1 MRNLLTL
8 LCILV
13 INSNAHTRSTPNL
26 SATKDEPISLSK
38 TLNPSAVS
46 LSLDTFDD
54 TTCPPIAYPFWEGFN
69 SNSPTAACWTM
80 LNNSNNDT
88 TSLENWYFSSVSP
101 YEGNRSIFFMGLSN
115 HNDVWLISPDLILDG
130 GTYIIKYHYKT
141 GPYLNN
147 QIEVL
152 LSDQGKNLT
161 DFTHTISTITTY
173 QEANWTEEEIRI
185 EGFTGTV
192 NLAWHISSE
201 DELYITLDDIS
212 VRRVNSCPEPINL
225 TLTNTT
231 ATSITTSWEP
241 DNRVTSWQVDIFNR
255 HANPYIDRP
264 VNSITVTTPTAT
276 FRNLPYGQVYD
287 LYVKANCSTDTS
299 LWSSPLPVATE
310 ISANYN
316 CATPRLIPVNSTSS
330 CTNYISGTL
339 LGATLSSA
347 SLIPSD
353 YRCNTSLW
361 ARNVWFQFT
370 ATSTTH
376 QLEVNNIKTLYPN
389 SNSANPTLNI
399 ALYGQDCNTV
409 SRAPI
414 KCSTISESTTPNNN
428 INNNLIVFT
437 NLIPN
442 RTYYIQICDINNRVD
457 VVFDLCITTSAF
469 SPLEIT
475 PYGEEYSL
483 DYLVNNVLIDTDCN
497 LASNIHYQN
506 GDGSPEP
513 MSFNT
518 LGFFNR
524 GHADFPFEKGI
535 VLVTNEIQYVTG
547 PSQPSSFSFRGTNDH
562 RWHGDQDIN
571 SLINETGGGLSPT
584 KRVTQLAFDFIPT
597 NNEISFEYLFA
608 SNSYDSGCGVH
619 CSAGALFATWLI
631 DTTTGE
637 GQNLAKVEGTDLPIS
652 IRTVLDTSKTE
663 SFCTS
668 SYPELYG
675 KHYNNIINKKIDA
688 PIDFIGL
695 TKAMKSKKATVIPGR
710 RYQIKFAVIDFCP
723 TTAHST
729 AVFFNA
735 GSFNIGAIDLGIDR
749 LNTTDNPLCEN
760 ECIILD
766 AKLDPSVTD
775 ITWYKDDVIL
785 PDEKQASLTVCESGQ
800 YKVVAPDPIFG
811 CLQEGNITIEFTPSI
826 FDLVQKPNALK
837 FCQNYLSDKEIDLTA
852 IEDDMFLNVDPSKY
866 KVRYYLT
873 EESALQEEDEIIN
886 GLYMLTPQ
894 APVSVFYLKI
904 TDLKTGCQSITSFPI
919 HYTTIGTLKAP
930 ANFNSCENYIFPP
943 LQPNQYYYDQPQ
955 GQGKNYMP
963 GDIITT
969 HGQHTFYL
977 LQKSS
982 EEDDCYLEVAFQVYI
997 EKQIEVDKFD
1007 DIVVHCD
1014 YYELPPLSDNN
1025 RYFTK
1030 PNGKG
1035 KELVA
1040 GTIITQKSTIYIYAS
1055 SPTSHCILESEF
1067 LIDFDDCPIPRGFSP
1082 NGDQTNDAFDLSRH
1096 NVQSIKIY
1104 NRYGM
1109 EVYSHGIGYTNQ
1121 WEGQNKQGNK
1131 LPSGTYYYVIIT
1143 HNKQK
1148 TGWVELSY

>member
-1 MRNLLTL
+1 MKKLFTL

-13 INSNAHTRSTPNL
+13 INSNAHSRNTPNL
-26 SATKDEPISLSK
+26 SATKDELIPPSK
-38 TLNPSAVS
+38 TLNSPSVS
-46 LSLDTFDD
+46 QSLETFDD

-69 SNSPTAACWTM
+69 TNSPTIACWTM
-80 LNNSNNDT
+80 LNNSNNDRA
-88 TSLENWYFSSVSP
+88 SLENWYFSSSFP
-101 YEGNRSIFFMGLSN
+101 YEGNRSISFIGFNNS
-115 HNDVWLISPDLILDG
+115 NDVWLISPDLILDG
-130 GTYIIKYHYKT
+130 STYIIKYQYRT
-141 GPYLNN
+141 YPYLNN
-147 QIEVL
+147 QVEVL

-161 DFTHTISTITTY
+161 DFTHTILSTTTY
-173 QEANWTEEEIRI
+173 QEVNWTEEEIRI

-201 DELYITLDDIS
+201 SELSIELDDIS
-212 VRRVNSCPEPINL
+212 VRRVSSCPEPINL
-225 TLTNTT
+225 TLTNATT
-231 ATSITTSWEP
+231 TTITASWEP

-276 FRNLPYGQVYD
+276 FRNLPSGQVYD
-287 LYVKANCSTDTS
+287 LYVKANCSPSSS
-299 LWSSPLPVATE
+299 LWSSPLPIATV
-310 ISANYN
+310 ITTNDDCSN
-316 CATPRLIPVNSTSS
+316 PQLIPVNLTSS

-339 LGATLSSA
+339 LGATPLQTLPLEYS
-347 SLIPSD
+347 
-353 YRCNTSLW
+353 CHTSLQ
-361 ARNVWFQFT
+361 RDVWFQFT
-370 ATSTTH
+370 ATAKIH
-376 QLEVNNIKTLYPN
+376 QLEISNIETLFSN
-389 SNSANPTLNI
+389 SNF
-399 ALYGQDCNTV
+399 ALLSIGLYEQDCDSI
-409 SRAPI
+409 SRTPVACYI
-414 KCSTISESTTPNNN
+414 TNESIQILPD
-428 INNNLIVFT
+428 
-437 NLIPN
+437 LIPGQ
-442 RTYYIQICDINNRVD
+442 TYYIQVSDLSNTPESENSSDII
-457 VVFDLCITTSAF
+457 FDLCITTSAF

-475 PYGEEYSL
+475 PLGEEHSL

-506 GDGSPEP
+506 GDGSPAP

-518 LGFFNR
+518 LGFFNK
-524 GHADFPFEKGI
+524 GNADFPFEKGL

-571 SLINETGGGLSPT
+571 SLINETGGGLSPI

-663 SFCTS
+663 SLCTS

-735 GSFNIGAIDLGIDR
+735 GSFKIGAIDLGIDR

-760 ECIILD
+760 ECITLD

-775 ITWYKDDVIL
+775 ITWYKDGVIL
-785 PDEKQASLTVCESGQ
+785 PDEKQANLTICESGQ

-837 FCQNYLSDKEIDLTA
+837 FCQKYLSDKEIDLTA

-886 GLYMLTPQ
+886 GLYMLSPQ

-904 TDLKTGCQSITSFPI
+904 TDLKTGCQSVTSFPI

-982 EEDDCYLEVAFQVYI
+982 EEDCYLEVAFQVYI

-1040 GTIITQKSTIYIYAS
+1040 GTIIIQKSTIYIYAS

-1082 NGDQTNDAFDLSRH
+1082 NGDQTNDAFDLSKH

-1148 TGWVELSY
+1148 TGWVKLSY